1 MSSQQQPVLLVEC
14 WQRVLSYLQFV
25 QTPTLCSLL
34 RVNKMFFGLTVPL
47 LYNSPFVLVKGN
59 AVKWN
64 QEERTER
71 LVMLL
76 RLFLAELDPA
86 LQAELPPWTT
96 EEDDDDLQEG
106 WINDNEDSN
115 GKEQDSKKHLPD
127 NTAMVRKYFYHYR
140 WHDHSFLVAK
150 VISHVFG
157 VTEKRDCHSILHT
170 LDQLFLRH
178 NNGSVL
184 SMCVSVK
191 PLSINQLEYL
201 LPTLSCLRRIEVHNI
216 EDIAESSLDKLVDWI
231 HAHDKRF
238 GTLRELQI
246 GGLTEYDEYDL
257 SRDSFMLKL
266 THAIQ
271 SLAVLDTK
279 SWTEAWS
286 MVDQLPVE
294 KLERLAL
301 EYGGNKASG
310 QGGEFLLRCRRL
322 KILDLFVP
330 TPNIFRAVAD
340 YVASATGS
348 SPRMFSPSSSS
359 SSFSSGPS
367 VPALERLYLSGSLA
381 NLKQTVEDVASFS
394 ATLKILKVTSIT
406 RSRTI
411 LAPSIRW
418 TGVFMP
424 YLTELQLQHD
434 IALEVPFDI
443 LGHVAPNLTIL
454 KLLVNGIESCGQ
466 ENNPVDG
473 ILTLTKLQVL
483 QLLGAW
489 PLTKSFICGL
499 RTRVTGLKILDTE
512 RCFGI
517 GLDNTMQE
525 LSQMEHLW
533 RVGWDLEE
541 VSDVEAV
548 LEQWRVKA
556 PRIEVGPIGWDEY
569 YI

>member
-1 MSSQQQPVLLVEC
+1 MSFKDQQLQQQQPILLVEC

-25 QTPTLCSLL
+25 QTQTLCSLL
-34 RVNKMFFGLTVPL
+34 QVNKMFFGLTVPL
-47 LYNSPFVLVKGN
+47 LYNSPFVLVKSN

-64 QEERTER
+64 EEERTER

-76 RLFLAELDPA
+76 RLFLAELDPT

-106 WINDNEDSN
+106 WINDDTTTNTDN
-115 GKEQDSKKHLPD
+115 KDDKKHLPS
-127 NTAMVRKYFYHYR
+127 TMVRKYFYHYR

-150 VISHVFG
+150 VIPTVFG

-170 LDQLFLRH
+170 LDRLFLRH
-178 NNGSVL
+178 NGGSVL

-191 PLSINQLEYL
+191 HSAQLAL

-216 EDIAESSLDKLVDWI
+216 EDVSESALDRLVDWI
-231 HAHDKRF
+231 HTHDQQF

-257 SRDSFMLKL
+257 SRDTFMLKL
-266 THAIQ
+266 TRAIQ
-271 SLAVLDTK
+271 NLTVLDTK

-294 KLERLAL
+294 HLERLAL
-301 EYGGNKASG
+301 EYGGNKATS
-310 QGGEFLLRCRRL
+310 QGGDFLLRCKRL

-330 TPNIFRAVAD
+330 TPSIFRTVAEC
-340 YVASATGS
+340 VSLSMGS
-348 SPRMFSPSSSS
+348 SPRVFSSPL
-359 SSFSSGPS
+359 FSSGPS

-381 NLKQTVEDVASFS
+381 NLTQTVEDAATAF
-394 ATLKILKVTSIT
+394 AGTLKILKITSVT
-406 RSRTI
+406 RSRTV

-418 TGVFMP
+418 EGVYMP

-434 IALEVPFDI
+434 IALELPFSV
-443 LGHVAPNLTIL
+443 LGRVAPNLTIL
-454 KLLVNGIESCGQ
+454 KLLVNGVVSCGQ
-466 ENNPVDG
+466 DNNPVEG
-473 ILTLTKLQVL
+473 ILALTKLQVL

-489 PLTKSFICGL
+489 PLTRSFISGL
-499 RTRVTGLKILDTE
+499 RTSVEGLKILDIE

-517 GLDNTMQE
+517 NLDETMQE
-525 LSQMEHLW
+525 LSQMKYLW
-533 RVGWDLEE
+533 RVGWDLED
-541 VSDVEAV
+541 VSEEIERVVE
-548 LEQWRVKA
+548 LWKVKA
-556 PRIEVGPIGWDEY
+556 PRIEVGSIGWDEY
-569 YI
+569 YV

>member
-1 MSSQQQPVLLVEC
+1 MSFKDQQPQKQPILLVEC
-14 WQRVLSYLQFV
+14 WQRALSYLQFV
-25 QTPTLCSLL
+25 HTPTLCSLL
-34 RVNKMFFGLTVPL
+34 RVNKMFFGLAAPL

-64 QEERTER
+64 EEERTER

-76 RLFLAELDPA
+76 RLFLAELDPT

-106 WINDNEDSN
+106 WINDDTTSSTDNKD
-115 GKEQDSKKHLPD
+115 DRRHLPS
-127 NTAMVRKYFYHYR
+127 TMVRKYFFHYR

-150 VISHVFG
+150 VIPTVFG

-170 LDQLFLRH
+170 LDRLFLRH
-178 NNGSVL
+178 NSGSAL

-191 PLSINQLEYL
+191 RSTVQLESL

-216 EDIAESSLDKLVDWI
+216 EDISESALDKLVDWI

-257 SRDSFMLKL
+257 SRDTFMLKL
-266 THAIQ
+266 TRAIKH
-271 SLAVLDTK
+271 LAVLDTK

-294 KLERLAL
+294 QLERLAL
-301 EYGGNKASG
+301 EYGGNKATS
-310 QGGEFLLRCRRL
+310 QGGDFLLRCKRL

-330 TPNIFRAVAD
+330 TPSIFRTVAEC
-340 YVASATGS
+340 VSPTMGS
-348 SPRMFSPSSSS
+348 SPRVFSSPL
-359 SSFSSGPS
+359 SSGPS
-367 VPALERLYLSGSLA
+367 VPAIERLYLSGSLA
-381 NLKQTVEDVASFS
+381 NLTQTVEDAATAF
-394 ATLKILKVTSIT
+394 AGTLKILKVTSVT
-406 RSRTI
+406 RSRTT

-418 TGVFMP
+418 EGVHMP

-434 IALEVPFDI
+434 IARELPFSV
-443 LGHVAPNLTIL
+443 LARVAPNLTIL
-454 KLLVNGIESCGQ
+454 KLLVNGVESCGKD
-466 ENNPVDG
+466 NNPVEE
-473 ILTLTKLQVL
+473 ILALTKLQVL

-489 PLTKSFICGL
+489 PLTRSFIRGL
-499 RTRVTGLKILDTE
+499 RTSVEGLKILDIE
-512 RCFGI
+512 RCLGI
-517 GLDNTMQE
+517 ELDETMKE
-525 LSQMEHLW
+525 LSRMEYLW
-533 RVGWDLEE
+533 RVGWDLEDVSEE
-541 VSDVEAV
+541 VEKVVE
-548 LEQWRVKA
+548 LWKVKA

-569 YI
+569 YV

>member
-1 MSSQQQPVLLVEC
+1 MSSQRQPVLLVEC

-25 QTPTLCSLL
+25 QTPSLCSLL
-34 RVNKMFFGLTVPL
+34 RVNKMFYGLTVPL

-64 QEERTER
+64 EEERTRR

-106 WINDNEDSN
+106 WINDNADDKD
-115 GKEQDSKKHLPD
+115 KEQDDRKHLPD
-127 NTAMVRKYFYHYR
+127 STVMVRKYFYHYR

-150 VISHVFG
+150 IIPIVFG
-157 VTEKRDCHSILHT
+157 LTEKRDCHNVLHT

-178 NNGSVL
+178 NGGSVL

-191 PLSINQLEYL
+191 PRSITQLEYL
-201 LPTLSCLRRIEVHNI
+201 FPTLSCLRRIEVHNI
-216 EDIAESSLDKLVDWI
+216 EDMAESSLDKLIHWI
-231 HAHDKRF
+231 HAHDQRF
-238 GTLRELQI
+238 GTLRELQV

-257 SRDSFMLKL
+257 SRDSFMIKL
-266 THAIQ
+266 AHAVHNL
-271 SLAVLDTK
+271 SVLDTK

-286 MVDQLPVE
+286 MVDQLPIE
-294 KLERLAL
+294 QLERLAL
-301 EYGGNKASG
+301 EYGGNKASN

-330 TPNIFRAVAD
+330 TPNIFRAVAE
-340 YVASATGS
+340 YVAPTAVS
-348 SPRMFSPSSSS
+348 SPRIFSPS

-367 VPALERLYLSGSLA
+367 VPPLERLYLSGSLT
-381 NLKQTVEDVASFS
+381 NLKQTVEDAVASF
-394 ATLKILKVTSIT
+394 AGTLKILKVTSIT
-406 RSRTI
+406 RSRTTV
-411 LAPSIRW
+411 APSIRW
-418 TGVFMP
+418 EGAYMP
-424 YLTELQLQHD
+424 QLTELQLQHD
-434 IALEVPFDI
+434 IALELPFSI
-443 LGHVAPNLTIL
+443 LGRVAPNLTIF
-454 KLLVNGIESCGQ
+454 KLLVNGLESCGQ

-473 ILTLTKLQVL
+473 ILALTKLQVL

-489 PLTKSFICGL
+489 PLTLAFIRGL
-499 RTRVTGLKILDTE
+499 RTQVTGLKILDIE

-517 GLDNTMQE
+517 GLDETMRE
-525 LSQMEHLW
+525 LSQMEYLW
-533 RVGWDLEE
+533 RVGWELED
-541 VSDVEAV
+541 VSDEVEAV
-548 LEQWRVKA
+548 VEQWRIKA

-569 YI
+569 YV

>member
-1 MSSQQQPVLLVEC
+1 MSSQQQPLLVEC
-14 WQRVLSYLQFV
+14 WQRVLSYLQFL

-34 RVNKMFFGLTVPL
+34 RVNKMFFGLTAPL

-64 QEERTER
+64 EEERTER

-86 LQAELPPWTT
+86 LQVELPPWTT

-106 WINDNEDSN
+106 WINDNEDDKD
-115 GKEQDSKKHLPD
+115 KEQDNIKHLPD
-127 NTAMVRKYFYHYR
+127 STVMVRKYFYHYR
-140 WHDHSFLVAK
+140 CHDHSFLVAK
-150 VISHVFG
+150 VIPIVFG
-157 VTEKRDCHSILHT
+157 LTEKRGCHDILHT
-170 LDQLFLRH
+170 LNQLFLCH
-178 NNGSVL
+178 NSGSVL

-191 PLSINQLEYL
+191 PRSIDQLESL
-201 LPTLSCLRRIEVHNI
+201 LPTLSCLRRIEVHNF
-216 EDIAESSLDKLVDWI
+216 EDMAESTLDKLIDWI
-231 HAHDKRF
+231 HAHDQRF
-238 GTLRELQI
+238 GTLRELQM
-246 GGLTEYDEYDL
+246 GGLTEYDEYDS

-266 THAIQ
+266 AHAVK

-294 KLERLAL
+294 HLERLAL
-301 EYGGNKASG
+301 EYGGNKVSS

-330 TPNIFRAVAD
+330 TPNIFRAVAE
-340 YVASATGS
+340 YVTGS
-348 SPRMFSPSSSS
+348 SPRIFPPSSSS
-359 SSFSSGPS
+359 SSFSSGPL
-367 VPALERLYLSGSLA
+367 VPALERLYLSGTLA
-381 NLKQTVEDVASFS
+381 NLKQSVEDAASSFP
-394 ATLKILKVTSIT
+394 ATLKILKVTSIS
-406 RSRTI
+406 RSPTT

-418 TGVFMP
+418 AGVCMP
-424 YLTELQLQHD
+424 HLTELQLQHD
-434 IALEVPFDI
+434 IALELPFDI
-443 LGHVAPNLTIL
+443 LGRVAPNLTIF
-454 KLLVNGIESCGQ
+454 KLLVNGVESCGQ

-473 ILTLTKLQVL
+473 ILALTKLQVL

-489 PLTKSFICGL
+489 PLTRSFIRGL
-499 RTRVTGLKILDTE
+499 RTRLTGLKILDIE

-517 GLDNTMQE
+517 ELDETMQE
-525 LSQMEHLW
+525 LSQMEYLW

-541 VSDVEAV
+541 ASDEVEAV
-548 LEQWRVKA
+548 VEQWRIKV

-569 YI
+569 FV

>member
-25 QTPTLCSLL
+25 QTPSLCSLL

-59 AVKWN
+59 AIKWN
-64 QEERTER
+64 EEERTER

-86 LQAELPPWTT
+86 LQAELPHWTT
-96 EEDDDDLQEG
+96 EEDDDNLQEG
-106 WINDNEDSN
+106 WINDNEDDKD
-115 GKEQDSKKHLPD
+115 KEQVDKKYLPD
-127 NTAMVRKYFYHYR
+127 STVMVRKYFYYYR

-150 VISHVFG
+150 IIPLVFSL
-157 VTEKRDCHSILHT
+157 TEKRDCHNILHT

-178 NNGSVL
+178 NSGSVL

-191 PLSINQLEYL
+191 PRSIAQLESL

-216 EDIAESSLDKLVDWI
+216 EGMAESSLDKLIDWI
-231 HAHDKRF
+231 HAHDQRF
-238 GTLRELQI
+238 GTLRELQV

-257 SRDSFMLKL
+257 SRDSFMIKL
-266 THAIQ
+266 AHAVH

-294 KLERLAL
+294 QLERLAL
-301 EYGGNKASG
+301 EYGGNKASS

-330 TPNIFRAVAD
+330 TPNIFRAVAE
-340 YVASATGS
+340 YVAPTTGS
-348 SPRMFSPSSSS
+348 SPRMISPSSS
-359 SSFSSGPS
+359 FSLGPS
-367 VPALERLYLSGSLA
+367 VPPLERLYLSGTLA
-381 NLKQTVEDVASFS
+381 NLKQTVEDAVAAF
-394 ATLKILKVTSIT
+394 ARTLKILKVTSIT
-406 RSRTI
+406 RSRTTV
-411 LAPSIRW
+411 APSIRW
-418 TGVFMP
+418 EGAYMP
-424 YLTELQLQHD
+424 QLTELQLQHD
-434 IALEVPFDI
+434 IALELPFSI
-443 LGHVAPNLTIL
+443 LGRVAPNLTIL
-454 KLLVNGIESCGQ
+454 KLLVNGVESCGQ

-473 ILTLTKLQVL
+473 ILALTKLQVL

-489 PLTKSFICGL
+489 PLTRAFIRGL
-499 RTRVTGLKILDTE
+499 RTQVTGLKILDIE

-517 GLDNTMQE
+517 GLDDTMRE
-525 LSQMEHLW
+525 LSRMECLW
-533 RVGWDLEE
+533 RVGWDLED
-541 VSDVEAV
+541 VSDEVKAV
-548 LEQWRVKA
+548 VEQWKIMA
-556 PRIEVGPIGWDEY
+556 PRIEVGSIGWDEY
-569 YI
+569 YV